1 MSDIT
6 VFCNTF
12 FWRMVKWRQTKMATS
27 QNGNT
32 KMATKWPGQNGN
44 NPKLRQKFIANDE
57 TIIGCLVTKS
67 ALNK

>member
-1 MSDIT
+1 
-6 VFCNTF
+6 
-12 FWRMVKWRQTKMATS
+12 MVKWRQTKMATS